1 MRQSLTAEQ
10 PFPGY
15 QDRPASHRRR
25 AAGHRRE
32 LAVAGAILA
41 AAAALRLWDLAGK
54 PGWQSDEPVYTS
66 IATNV
71 ATLGTLN
78 EHLQYGLPWTPFLFH
93 PPFYFLLLAG
103 WFKLAGA
110 GVPQARLL
118 GVLMALGM
126 FVLLFRLLWKL
137 HGSRI
142 ALMTLAFLAFDGWL
156 LFIQRVS
163 YIENTLFVL
172 VVGAMLLYQRALERP
187 TRLRFL
193 IAGAAV
199 GCAIVF
205 KQTGTYLLPTV
216 GLHWLITRREHRNHL
231 VLTGTALLVVAL
243 YFGMMTPLFDVGS
256 HHWFLD
262 DTLLQLERV
271 VNLRHS
277 GGTLTSPFAFLD
289 LLTHQYAVF
298 LPSFL
303 AAVAGFVLVV
313 RRTVQCARTR
323 SVAPL
328 RRNTLLFSWTAAAI
342 VVFGAS
348 ELRYQQYFALLLV
361 PLYCFLWTELAHIVA
376 SWQSVLA
383 RRQSLYKGQSRY
395 SRPRLAR
402 AVAAGA
408 VAVVLAG
415 LGSFYLR
422 VVSRSDDVL
431 AQVRQYAMTHIPRSD
446 VVVAPEQ
453 IGDELNQRWC
463 SVYRAPVCRYAAT
476 YVITYVTFLQGNP
489 PDDPVLYALLRNS
502 VKLVTFQGFKETV
515 TVWRVR

>member
-1 MRQSLTAEQ
+1 MRQSLTAPQ
-10 PFPGY
+10 PHPGSRH
-15 QDRPASHRRR
+15 QGPASHRKAASRR
-25 AAGHRRE
+25 WE
-32 LAVAGAILA
+32 LAAPGAILA
-41 AAAALRLWDLAGK
+41 VAAALRLWDLAGK

-66 IATNV
+66 IANNV
-71 ATLGTLN
+71 ATFGTLN
-78 EHLQYGLPWTPFLFH
+78 EHLQYGLSWTPFLFH

-118 GVLMALGM
+118 GVLMALIM
-126 FVLLFRLLWKL
+126 LALLFRLLWKL
-137 HGSRI
+137 HGQRTALI
-142 ALMTLAFLAFDGWL
+142 ALAFVAFDGWL

-172 VVGAMLLYQRALERP
+172 VVGALLLYQRALERP

-193 IAGAAV
+193 VAGAAV

-216 GLHWLITRREHRNHL
+216 LLHWLIIRREHRNHL
-231 VLTGTALLVVAL
+231 LLTGAALLVVAL
-243 YFGMMTPLFDVGS
+243 YFGIMTPLFDVGP
-256 HHWFLD
+256 HLWFLD

-271 VNLRHS
+271 VDLRHS
-277 GGTLTSPFAFLD
+277 GGTLTSPLSFVY
-289 LLTHQYAVF
+289 LLAHQYAVF

-303 AAVAGFVLVV
+303 AALAGFALVV
-313 RRTVQCARTR
+313 RRVVQCVRTR

-328 RRNTLLFSWTAAAI
+328 RRNALLFSWTAAAI

-361 PLYCFLWTELAHIVA
+361 PLYCFLWTELPAIVA
-376 SWQSVLA
+376 SRPQL
-383 RRQSLYKGQSRY
+383 SR
-395 SRPRLAR
+395 AAAAA
-402 AVAAGA
+402 AV
-408 VAVVLAG
+408 VVVLAG

-422 VVSRSDDVL
+422 VASRDDNVL
-431 AQVRQYAMTHIPRSD
+431 AQVRQYAMTNIPSSD

-489 PDDPVLYALLRNS
+489 TGDPVLYALLRNS
-502 VKLVTFQGFKETV
+502 VKLVTFRGFKETV

>member
-10 PFPGY
+10 PLPGY
-15 QDRPASHRRR
+15 RDRPAGHRRR
-25 AAGHRRE
+25 AAWQRWE
-32 LAVAGAILA
+32 LAVAVAILA
-41 AAAALRLWDLAGK
+41 AAAALRFWDLAGK

-110 GVPQARLL
+110 GVPQARVL

-126 FVLLFRLLWKL
+126 FTLLLRLLWKL
-137 HGSRI
+137 HGPRI
-142 ALMTLAFLAFDGWL
+142 ALLTLTFLAFDGWL

-193 IAGAAV
+193 LAGAAV

-231 VLTGTALLVVAL
+231 WLAGAALFVIAL
-243 YFGMMTPLFDVGS
+243 YFGLMTLMFDVGS
-256 HHWFLD
+256 HLWFLD

-277 GGTLTSPFAFLD
+277 GGTLTSPLSLVY
-289 LLTHQYAVF
+289 LLAHQYAVF

-303 AAVAGFVLVV
+303 AAVAGFALVV
-313 RRTVQCARTR
+313 TRVVQCARTR

-328 RRNTLLFSWTAAAI
+328 QRNTLLFSWTAAAI

-376 SWQSVLA
+376 RRHSLFI
-383 RRQSLYKGQSRY
+383 RQSLVRRQNLY
-395 SRPRLAR
+395 R
-402 AVAAGA
+402 AVVAGA
-408 VAVVLAG
+408 VAVVVAG

-422 VVSRSDDVL
+422 VVSRSDNVL
-431 AQVRQYAMTHIPRSD
+431 AQVRQYAMTHIPQGD